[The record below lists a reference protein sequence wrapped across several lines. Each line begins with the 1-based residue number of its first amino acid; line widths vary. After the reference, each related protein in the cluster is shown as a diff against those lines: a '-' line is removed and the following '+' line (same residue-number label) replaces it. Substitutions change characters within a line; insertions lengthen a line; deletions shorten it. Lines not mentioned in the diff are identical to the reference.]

1 MFLALLFFMGYRK
14 NTIVLE
20 CICKIIQRPS
30 VLSAQLF
37 ETDRE
42 GADLQKTP
50 SSMGGKLSFFPER
63 AEVIRCELLGFPPFV
78 SIFPL

>member
-1 MFLALLFFMGYRK
+1 MFLALLFFMSYKK

-20 CICKIIQRPS
+20 CISKIIQRPN

-37 ETDRE
+37 EIDRE

-50 SSMGGKLSFFPER
+50 SSVGGKLSFFLER
-63 AEVIRCELLGFPPFV
+63 AEVVRYELLGFPPFV

>member
-20 CICKIIQRPS
+20 CISKIIQRPN

-37 ETDRE
+37 ETDHE
-42 GADLQKTP
+42 GADLQKIP
-50 SSMGGKLSFFPER
+50 SSMGGKLSFFLEK
-63 AEVIRCELLGFPPFV
+63 AEVIRYELLGFPPFI